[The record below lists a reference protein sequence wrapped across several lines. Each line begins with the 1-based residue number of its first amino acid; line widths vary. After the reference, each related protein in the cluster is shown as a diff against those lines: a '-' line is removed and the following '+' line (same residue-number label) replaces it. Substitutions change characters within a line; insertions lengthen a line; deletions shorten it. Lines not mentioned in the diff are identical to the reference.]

1 MPSMLSLLKG
11 SCGVGFI
18 ADVNGKDTKRV
29 INLALE
35 SVANL
40 THRGAALG
48 DGKTGDGSGILTKIP
63 KKFFERVLE
72 ENNVN
77 IDVDNLGIGVLFIP
91 PEKDK
96 EYKIKIEEILKKH
109 NIKNYFFRK
118 VPIDKNALG
127 EIALKSLPKIYHLL
141 MDISELKNPYIDLY
155 KIRKEIERNLK
166 DIHIP
171 SFSHKLICYKGLFLA
186 PQLPK
191 FYLDLQ
197 DKDFTS
203 SFAIFHQRYA
213 TNTLPNWAL
222 AQPLRYTAHN
232 GEINTITGNRN
243 WMKAMEDL
251 LSTKDLSSKDIK
263 PLVLDNESDSAS
275 LDKVYELLLLAG
287 YEAEEAATMLV
298 PPAKDNNPLYKND
311 KDINAYLE
319 YKSLQM
325 KPWDGP
331 AALAFVNLDGTKI
344 VGKLDRNGLRPARYL
359 ITKDGLIIFGSEV
372 GMCEIEEKDIVERG
386 KLYPGEIFV
395 VDLKNNK
402 IERDIEVLKRL
413 ATKKPYHEWI
423 KKYHYDL
430 NYFEKPKP
438 KKEEISYEDLIF
450 KLNLFGYS
458 KEDLDFFVKE
468 PALKGKEPIYSTG
481 DDTPIPVLSKRP
493 VSFFRYFRQR
503 FAQVTNPPIDSIRER
518 NVMDLSMNLGKKSN
532 FLIEE
537 PYQAHRLKIS
547 SPILKEEDLE
557 AIKSQDAFKV
567 KEIKIYFK
575 ETERLKDGLDRVLK
589 DVENAVKEGNEII
602 IISDRNLKE
611 DELPIPTLLT
621 VGAIFSKLGNLT
633 SKFSLIVDTFETKNT
648 HEIACLISYGA
659 SAVCPHGLWK
669 IIEAWKQGKIK
680 DLPET
685 NLDKE
690 NLENNIKK
698 ALEDGILKIM
708 AKMGISPL
716 RSYQRAQIFEIVG
729 LSKELSEEYF
739 PNTFNTIGGATLD
752 DIEKDIRK
760 RYQIAQE
767 SHDILPSGEYNYL
780 PLENAEYHA
789 FNPKIVRALHKAI
802 RTKDYNAYKVY
813 RDLANSRPSFIRHL
827 LKIESDRK
835 PIPIEEVESVDS
847 IIKRFVIAGMSC
859 GALSRPAH
867 EDMAEAMNRLGA
879 KSCSGEGGEDRER
892 YETIKNSKIKQVAS
906 GRFGVEPYYLA
917 SAEELEIKIAQGA
930 KPGEGGHLPGS
941 KVTEYIAKLRHAEP
955 GVDLISPPPHHDI
968 YSIEDLSELIYD
980 LKQSNLD
987 ARVAVK
993 LVSEDGVGVVASG
1006 VAKGLADVVQ
1016 ISGCD
1021 GGTGASPL
1029 TSIKYAG
1036 NYWEYGLAEA
1046 QKMLIENN
1054 LRENIKVR
1062 VDGGFRTGR
1071 DVILSAI
1078 LGADEYAFGTLAMIA
1093 VGCIMCR
1100 KCHTNKCPTGIA
1112 TQDEKL
1118 IEKRYK
1124 GSPEDIMTLFKMIAQ
1139 DVREELAKLGY
1150 RSLDE
1155 IIGKYELLK
1164 INEDVIKE
1172 FPKCKNIDLSNILL
1186 NLKPKK
1192 YEGNDKPIKL
1202 SSPLNEKIL
1211 EDKDIKE
1218 AIEKGKKV
1226 EKNYKIKN
1234 TDRAIGT
1241 PLAYIISKKTKGEG
1255 LPEDTITLKFKG
1267 YAGQSFGAFLPK
1279 GVTLI
1284 LEGNANDYIGK
1295 GLGGGKIII
1304 KNKYAK
1310 ENDVLGGNTI
1320 LYGATSGELYI
1331 AGNVG
1336 ERFAVRNSGAI
1347 AVVEGCGEHGCEYMT
1362 RGTILILGNV
1372 GVNFGA
1378 GMTGGVAYVLDENI
1392 EQKINKDYVK
1402 VSYLSKKDKER
1413 VKKLLEKHYKY
1424 TGSKKAKKLL
1434 DNFEDTSKVLRK
1446 VTSIKFGNIGIIEP
1460 K

>member
-1 MPSMLSLLKG
+1 MPSLQSLLKG

-18 ADVNGKDTKRV
+18 ADINGKESRRV
-29 INLALE
+29 VNLALE

-48 DGKTGDGSGILTKIP
+48 DGKTGDGSGVLTKIP

-77 IDVDNLGIGVLFIP
+77 IHIDNLGVGVLFIP
-91 PEKDK
+91 PEKEKKYK
-96 EYKIKIEEILKKH
+96 EKIENILKKYK
-109 NIKNYFFRK
+109 ISQYFFRE
-118 VPIDKNALG
+118 VPINKEALG
-127 EIALKSLPKIYHLL
+127 EIALRSLPKIYHLL
-141 MDISELKNPYIDLY
+141 MDISLLEKPFIELF

-171 SFSHKLICYKGLFLA
+171 SFSHELICYKGLFLA

-203 SFAIFHQRYA
+203 PFAIFHQRYA
-213 TNTLPNWAL
+213 TNTLPNWSL
-222 AQPLRYTAHN
+222 AQPLRYMAHN
-232 GEINTITGNRN
+232 GEINTITANRN
-243 WMKAMEDL
+243 WMKVLENIL
-251 LSTKDLSSKDIK
+251 ESENLKPEDIK

-287 YEAEEAATMLV
+287 YEPEEAATMLV

-311 KDINAYLE
+311 RDINAYLE
-319 YKSLQM
+319 YKSIQI

-331 AALAFVNLDGTKI
+331 AALAFVNLDGSKI

-372 GMCEIEEKDIVERG
+372 GMCEIEESQIIERG
-386 KLYPGEIFV
+386 KLYPGEILLI
-395 VDLKNNK
+395 DLKNNK
-402 IERDIEVLKRL
+402 IEKDYEILKRL
-413 ATKKPYHEWI
+413 ATKKPYYEWI

-430 NYFEKPKP
+430 DYFEKPKFER
-438 KKEEISYEDLIF
+438 KEISYENLIF
-450 KLNLFGYS
+450 KLNSFGYS

-468 PALKGKEPIYSTG
+468 PAFKAKEPIYSTG
-481 DDTPIPVLSKRP
+481 DDTPIPILSKRP

-518 NVMDLSMNLGKKSN
+518 NVMDLSMNLGKKIN
-532 FLIEE
+532 FLKEE
-537 PYQAHRLKIS
+537 PYHAHRLKIS
-547 SPILKEEDLE
+547 SPILTEEDLL

-575 ETERLKDGLDRVLK
+575 ENESL
-589 DVENAVKEGNEII
+589 KEGIDRLLDEVKQAIKEDNEII

-611 DELPIPTLLT
+611 DELPIPTLLA
-621 VGAIFSKLGNLT
+621 VGAIYSKLKDLT
-633 SKFSLIVDTFETKNT
+633 SKFSLIVDTFEVKNT
-648 HEIACLISYGA
+648 HEVACLISYGA
-659 SAVCPHGLWK
+659 SAVCPHGLWTVLD
-669 IIEAWKQGKIK
+669 AWKNGKLK

-685 NLDKE
+685 NLDY
-690 NLENNIKK
+690 NTLVSNVKK

-729 LSKELSEEYF
+729 LSKDLSKEFF
-739 PNTFNTIGGATLD
+739 PNTFNTIGGATLE
-752 DIEKDIRK
+752 DIEKDIRR

-780 PLENAEYHA
+780 PIENAEYHA
-789 FNPKIVRALHKAI
+789 FNPKIIRTLHKAI
-802 RTKDYNAYKVY
+802 RTKDYEQYKVY
-813 RDLANSRPSFIRHL
+813 RDLANSRSSFIRHL

-835 PIPIEEVESVDS
+835 PIPLQEVESVES
-847 IIKRFVIAGMSC
+847 IVKRFVVAGMSC
-859 GALSRPAH
+859 GALSAPAH
-867 EDMAEAMNRLGA
+867 EDIAEAMNKLQA
-879 KSCSGEGGEDRER
+879 KSCSGEGGEDPAR

-941 KVTEYIAKLRHAEP
+941 KVTEFIAKLRHAEP

-993 LVSEDGVGVVASG
+993 LVSEDGVGVVAAG

-1016 ISGCD
+1016 VSGCD

-1036 NYWEYGLAEA
+1036 NYWEYGLAET
-1046 QKMLIENN
+1046 QKLLIDND

-1062 VDGGFRTGR
+1062 VDGGFRTGK
-1071 DVILSAI
+1071 DIILSAI

-1118 IEKRYK
+1118 IKEKYK
-1124 GSPEDIMTLFKMIAQ
+1124 GSAEDVITLFKMIAQ

-1155 IIGKYELLK
+1155 IIGRYDLLRVNK
-1164 INEDVIKE
+1164 EVIKQ
-1172 FPKCKNIDLSNILL
+1172 FPKCKNVDLSNILL

-1192 YEGNDKPIKL
+1192 YEGDDKPIKL
-1202 SSPLNEKIL
+1202 PSSLNEKIL
-1211 EDKDIKE
+1211 GDEDIRQ
-1218 AIEKGKKV
+1218 AIENAKKV
-1226 EKNYKIKN
+1226 EKSYKIRN
-1234 TDRAIGT
+1234 TDRAVGT
-1241 PLAYIISKKTKGEG
+1241 PLAYIISKKTKGKG
-1255 LPEDTITLKFKG
+1255 LPEDTIILKFKG

-1362 RGTILILGNV
+1362 RGTVLILGNV

-1392 EQKINKDYVK
+1392 EQKINKDYVR
-1402 VSYLSKKDKER
+1402 VSYLTKKDKER
-1413 VKKLLEKHYKY
+1413 VRKLLEKHYKY
-1424 TGSKKAKKLL
+1424 TNSKKNKRLL
-1434 DNFEDTSKVLRK
+1434 ENFEDTVKVLRK

-1460 K
+1460 